1 MQAVEICAKAAELV
15 GGDRAKTHG
24 DKKFNHEAIARLWNA
39 YLVNA
44 GVIIYGND
52 LGASQDLTA
61 TDVALM
67 MALLKIARTQ
77 SGGTHHDDNYLD
89 LAGYAGVAGEIAAV
103 ERA

>member
-1 MQAVEICAKAAELV
+1 MQAVEICSKAAELV

-24 DKKFNHEAIARLWNA
+24 NKKVNHDAIARLWNA

-44 GVIIYGND
+44 EVIIDGD
-52 LGASQDLTA
+52 GFGASQTLTA

>member
-1 MQAVEICAKAAELV
+1 MQAVEICSKAAELV

-24 DKKFNHEAIARLWNA
+24 DKKFNHDAIARLWNA
-39 YLVNA
+39 YLANKWK
-44 GVIIYGND
+44 
-52 LGASQDLTA
+52 ASRGSIEVSA
-61 TDVALM
+61 ADVALM

-77 SGGTHHDDNYLD
+77 SGGTHHDDNYVD

>member
-1 MQAVEICAKAAELV
+1 MQAVEICSKAAELV

-24 DKKFNHEAIARLWNA
+24 DKKFNHDAIAQLWNA
-39 YLVNA
+39 YLFNKWRVPTA
-44 GVIIYGND
+44 EMH
-52 LGASQDLTA
+52 LSA

-103 ERA
+103 ERV